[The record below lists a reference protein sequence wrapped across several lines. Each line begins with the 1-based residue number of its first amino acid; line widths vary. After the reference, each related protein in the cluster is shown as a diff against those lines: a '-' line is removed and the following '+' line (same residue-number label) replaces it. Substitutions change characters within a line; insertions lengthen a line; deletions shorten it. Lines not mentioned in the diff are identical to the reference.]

1 MVLLTA
7 IGLRKTFRL
16 VTRYPG
22 ILFIA
27 MFSFW
32 TIGPVSKSKSKS
44 CCQLFK
50 QEKLGISVKHT
61 WINFTLTLGCSG
73 ANSWLLASDSG
84 LSFSDFI
91 AHSLVSLVP
100 LLPLIFIVLI
110 TLVSILHGD
119 SLNNCWCC
127 CCRHYWCGC
136 KNCVTTQY
144 SVLNL
149 VTMEEDTE
157 MQEIMNKTPNF
168 EEQENGSRKHCMN
181 CSQCCMI
188 LLIVLLVLSV
198 LLPALAVL
206 GVLGFFWVLANSFS

>member
-27 MFSFW
+27 MFSLW

-50 QEKLGISVKHT
+50 QEKLGISVKFT
-61 WINFTLTLGCSG
+61 WINFTLSLGCSV
-73 ANSWLLASDSG
+73 ATSVLWASDRRDTITMI
-84 LSFSDFI
+84 LFWI
-91 AHSLVSLVP
+91 P
-100 LLPLIFIVLI
+100 LLPMIFIVLI

-119 SLNNCWCC
+119 SLNNCRCC
-127 CCRHYWCGC
+127 CKWLHYWCGC
-136 KNCVTTQY
+136 KNCVTTKY

-149 VTMEEDTE
+149 VTMEEDAE

-168 EEQENGSRKHCMN
+168 EEQEKGSHSRKHCIN
-181 CSQCCMI
+181 FSQLFMI
-188 LLIVLLVLSV
+188 LLILLLVCYALIY
-198 LLPALAVL
+198 LLITYT
-206 GVLGFFWVLANSFS
+206 GDNSENLV

>member
-7 IGLRKTFRL
+7 IGLRKTFRV

-22 ILFIA
+22 VLFIA

-50 QEKLGISVKHT
+50 QEKLGISVKFT
-61 WINFTLTLGCSG
+61 WINLTLSLGCTV
-73 ANSWLLASDSG
+73 ANSWLLGSDSD
-84 LSFSDFI
+84 LSFSAFI
-91 AHSLVSLVP
+91 RSLFSLVSL
-100 LLPLIFIVLI
+100 LPLTFIVLI
-110 TLVSILHGD
+110 TLISILHGD

-168 EEQENGSRKHCMN
+168 EEQENGSNSRKHCIN

-198 LLPALAVL
+198 LLAIFFTLIALAI
-206 GVLGFFWVLANSFS
+206 GFWMN